1 FVLTA
6 NNCRANR
13 SMIAGIAALTT
24 DCQRKQSHGAQVSS
38 FRARTILSE
47 MICLFSAELSDV
59 VSRPLFF
66 GLDLGLYGL
75 YLLFCF
81 GFERRREA
89 SDELL
94 DSVLGNRCHHSLP
107 GVQ

>member
-1 FVLTA
+1 
-6 NNCRANR
+6 
-13 SMIAGIAALTT
+13 MIAGIAALTT

-66 GLDLGLYGL
+66 SLDLRLYGL

-81 GFERRREA
+81 WFERR
-89 SDELL
+89 
-94 DSVLGNRCHHSLP
+94 LP
-107 GVQ
+107 